1 LAEWNP
7 FSHVCVDNPF
17 PIYREL
23 RDEQPVYHNEKMG
36 FYALSRFDDVLYG
49 LLHPALFKSS
59 HGITLEHLDSPDQ
72 LLNKDDPEHLEHRK
86 IVARA
91 FTVSAIGKLEPKI
104 REIAARLLDQAGDR
118 NVMDVLDDFSIQMPA
133 SIIADMVGLPH
144 EHRAEFLEHAKRFN
158 VAEETDDD
166 PRPTEDAM
174 AASLHVYELVTQ
186 IVAEAAKNPGDDV
199 MGSLLKAHI
208 PDFNGGTYQL
218 REDQVAT
225 RVVELAGAGFETTAK
240 QIGNAVVALAWY
252 PEQRAEL
259 AADPSLMKN
268 AVEEIVRWDPASH
281 YVVRFIE
288 EEVTLHGTTIPAN
301 SRVVLLTSSANH
313 DERVFE
319 NPELLDI
326 HRKIERH
333 VGFAFG
339 THLCLGAALARMETK
354 VALEELLARYPN
366 YQLSGPIER
375 GYAGNVRGLDRLPII
390 LKPAA

>member
-1 LAEWNP
+1 
-7 FSHVCVDNPF
+7 
-17 PIYREL
+17 
-23 RDEQPVYHNEKMG
+23 
-36 FYALSRFDDVLYG
+36 
-49 LLHPALFKSS
+49 
-59 HGITLEHLDSPDQ
+59 
-72 LLNKDDPEHLEHRK
+72 
-86 IVARA
+86 
-91 FTVSAIGKLEPKI
+91 
-104 REIAARLLDQAGDR
+104 
-118 NVMDVLDDFSIQMPA
+118 
-133 SIIADMVGLPH
+133 
-144 EHRAEFLEHAKRFN
+144 
-158 VAEETDDD
+158 
-166 PRPTEDAM
+166 
-174 AASLHVYELVTQ
+174 VTQ

-288 EEVTLHGTTIPAN
+288 EDVMLHGTTIPAN

-319 NPELLDI
+319 NPELLNI

-339 THLCLGAALARMETK
+339 THLCLGAALARLETK

-375 GYAGNVRGLDRLPII
+375 GYAGNVRGLDHLPII
-390 LKPAA
+390 LEPAA

>member
-1 LAEWNP
+1 MHRGHFA
-7 FSHVCVDNPF
+7 
-17 PIYREL
+17 
-23 RDEQPVYHNEKMG
+23 PV
-36 FYALSRFDDVLYG
+36 
-49 LLHPALFKSS
+49 P
-59 HGITLEHLDSPDQ
+59 HLG
-72 LLNKDDPEHLEHRK
+72 
-86 IVARA
+86 ARA
-91 FTVSAIGKLEPKI
+91 SPAAIGKLEPKI

-288 EEVTLHGTTIPAN
+288 EDVTMHGTTIPAN

-319 NPELLDI
+319 NPELLNI

-375 GYAGNVRGLDRLPII
+375 GYAGNVRGLDHLPII
-390 LKPAA
+390 LEPAA

>member
-1 LAEWNP
+1 MAEWNP
-7 FSHVCVDNPF
+7 FSHACVDNPF

-23 RDEQPVYHNEKMG
+23 RDEQPVYHNEKLG
-36 FYALSRFDDVLYG
+36 IYVLSRFDDVLHG

-59 HGITLEHLDSPDQ
+59 HGITLESRNSPDQ

-86 IVARA
+86 VVSRA
-91 FTVSAIGKLEPKI
+91 FTVSSVGKLEPKI
-104 REIAARLLDQAGDR
+104 REIAGRLLDQAGDR

-133 SIIADMVGLPH
+133 AIIADMVGLPH
-144 EHRAEFLEHAKRFN
+144 EYRAGFLEHAMRFN
-158 VAEETDDD
+158 KAEETDDN

-174 AASLHVYELVTQ
+174 AASLQVHQLVTK
-186 IVAEAAKNPGDDV
+186 IVAGAAKNPGDDV

-268 AVEEIVRWDPASH
+268 AVEELVRWDPASH
-281 YVVRFIE
+281 YVVRFVE
-288 EEVTLHGTTIPAN
+288 EDVKLHGTTIPAN

-326 HRKIERH
+326 HRKIVRH

-375 GYAGNVRGLDRLPII
+375 GYAGNVRGLDHLPII
-390 LKPAA
+390 LDPAA

>member
-1 LAEWNP
+1 
-7 FSHVCVDNPF
+7 
-17 PIYREL
+17 
-23 RDEQPVYHNEKMG
+23 
-36 FYALSRFDDVLYG
+36 
-49 LLHPALFKSS
+49 
-59 HGITLEHLDSPDQ
+59 
-72 LLNKDDPEHLEHRK
+72 
-86 IVARA
+86 
-91 FTVSAIGKLEPKI
+91 
-104 REIAARLLDQAGDR
+104 
-118 NVMDVLDDFSIQMPA
+118 MDVLDDFSIQMPA

-288 EEVTLHGTTIPAN
+288 EDVMLLHGGACCTGRPSPPTAAWYSSRRQPITMSESLKTPNCSTSTARSSGTSDSRSVLTFASVPPWPDWRQRWHSKNCWPATPITSCPAPSNAATPAMCAGSTAFRSSSNQPLDNRHGTLHGGDCQRHWG
-301 SRVVLLTSSANH
+301 RVPT
-313 DERVFE
+313 
-319 NPELLDI
+319 P
-326 HRKIERH
+326 
-333 VGFAFG
+333 
-339 THLCLGAALARMETK
+339 
-354 VALEELLARYPN
+354 
-366 YQLSGPIER
+366 
-375 GYAGNVRGLDRLPII
+375 
-390 LKPAA
+390 

>member
-1 LAEWNP
+1 MAEWNP
-7 FSHVCVDNPF
+7 FSHACVDNPF

-23 RDEQPVYHNEKMG
+23 RDEQPVYHNEKLG
-36 FYALSRFDDVLYG
+36 IYVLSRFDDVLHG

-59 HGITLEHLDSPDQ
+59 HGITLEGLDSPDQ

-86 IVARA
+86 VVSRA
-91 FTVSAIGKLEPKI
+91 FTVSSVGKLEPKI
-104 REIAARLLDQAGDR
+104 REIAGRLLDQAGDR

-133 SIIADMVGLPH
+133 AIIADMVGLPH
-144 EHRAEFLEHAKRFN
+144 EYRAGFLEHAMRFN
-158 VAEETDDD
+158 KAEETDDN

-174 AASLHVYELVTQ
+174 AAGMQVYELVTK
-186 IVAEAAKNPGDDV
+186 IVAGAAKNPGDDV

-268 AVEEIVRWDPASH
+268 AVEELVRWDPASH
-281 YVVRFIE
+281 YVVRFVE
-288 EEVTLHGTTIPAN
+288 EDVKLHGTTIPAN

-326 HRKIERH
+326 HRKIVRH

-375 GYAGNVRGLDRLPII
+375 GYAGNVRGLDHLPII
-390 LKPAA
+390 LDPAA